1 MAAALQPAPS
11 GQLKTPNVVGPN
23 SAKDIKQVKRVG
35 PSIQPVFNWMF
46 FLQNIIE
53 TNITCCVYSPS
64 FDVKGHRRNNF
75 ASARTR
81 RAIGIRGTILAWR
94 ACSFSVVWEVGGW
107 LQWLKQQKVRIKLA
121 TSNHIKYGWHWLIW
135 VLLGS
140 QVCLQTCSLEK
151 VNQRFGLILSR
162 NRLCIAFVG
171 QSANL

>member
-1 MAAALQPAPS
+1 MLSDPTVQKILNK
-11 GQLKTPNVVGPN
+11 LKGLDLAFNQFLIPCFFF
-23 SAKDIKQVKRVG
+23 KR
-35 PSIQPVFNWMF
+35 
-46 FLQNIIE
+46 IIE

-81 RAIGIRGTILAWR
+81 RAIGIRGEIWAWR
-94 ACSFSVVWEVGGW
+94 ACSFSVVWGVGGW

-162 NRLCIAFVG
+162 NRLCIAFAR